1 LPDGRLNSQNCELIF
16 ARTLKCFCALAAL
29 LLFTAVG
36 FTAPVAASDP
46 VLIGISKIV
55 AHPALDAIEKG
66 VQEVVT
72 AEYPDA
78 RFDPQ
83 NANGEMST
91 ASSIAQKFKSENVT
105 LAVGI
110 ATPTA
115 QALVNALKDRPV
127 IYSAVT
133 DPVGAGL
140 VGSTEKGEKNITGI
154 SDMTPVKAQIELLN
168 RIKPI
173 KTLGHVYASSEANAV
188 SLAAIARQ
196 VCKQMG
202 IKFVETTVSNSA
214 EVKQAVQTIAGRV
227 DGIYISNDN
236 TVVSALAA
244 VTSVANKHK
253 IPVMSA
259 DPSSAE
265 TTPVLAAWGF
275 DYYKMGKATGR
286 LVVRI
291 LKGEKPADIPTVF
304 MTDASDVDLLINLD
318 VAKELGLTFPEDVI
332 ANANAI
338 VENGKLI
345 KQ

>member
-1 LPDGRLNSQNCELIF
+1 MNKPCSVLTVLL
-16 ARTLKCFCALAAL
+16 TMVALTVAAP
-29 LLFTAVG
+29 AV
-36 FTAPVAASDP
+36 ASDP
-46 VLIGISKIV
+46 ILIGISKIV

-66 VQEVVT
+66 VQEVVR

-91 ASSIAQKFKSENVT
+91 ASSIAQKFKAENVT

-115 QALVNALKDRPV
+115 QALVNALKDRTV

-140 VGSTEKGEKNITGI
+140 IASTEKGEKRVTGI

-173 KTLGHVYASSEANAV
+173 KTLGHVYTSSEANAV
-188 SLAAIARQ
+188 SLANIARD
-196 VCKQMG
+196 VCKEMG

-244 VTSVANKHK
+244 VTSVAKKHK

-265 TTPVLAAWGF
+265 NTPVLAAWGH
-275 DYYKMGKATGR
+275 DYYKMGRATGR
-286 LVVRI
+286 LVIRI
-291 LKGEKPADIPTVF
+291 LKGEKPESIPTIF

-318 VAKELGLTFPEDVI
+318 VAKELGLSFPEDVVAK
-332 ANANAI
+332 ANSI
-338 VENGKLI
+338 VEDGKLI

>member
-1 LPDGRLNSQNCELIF
+1 MKKRC
-16 ARTLKCFCALAAL
+16 CALTVL
-29 LLFTAVG
+29 LAITAMIHA
-36 FTAPVAASDP
+36 APVAASDP
-46 VLIGISKIV
+46 ILIGISKIV

-66 VQEVVT
+66 IQEVVKT
-72 AEYPDA
+72 QYPDA

-91 ASSIAQKFKSENVT
+91 ASSIAQKFKAENVT

-115 QALVNALKDRPV
+115 QALVNTLKDRPV

-140 VGSTEKGEKNITGI
+140 IGSTEKGEKNVTGI
-154 SDMTPVKAQIELLN
+154 SDMTPVRAQIELLN

-173 KTLGHVYASSEANAV
+173 QTLGHVYASSEANAV
-188 SLAAIARQ
+188 SLATIARQ
-196 VCKQMG
+196 VCKEMN

-214 EVKQAVQTIAGRV
+214 EVKQAVQAIASRV

-244 VTSVANKHK
+244 VTSVAKK
-253 IPVMSA
+253 YDIPVMSA

-286 LVVRI
+286 LVVRV
-291 LKGEKPADIPTVF
+291 LKGEKPETIPTIF

-318 VAKELGLTFPEDVI
+318 VADELGLTFPEDVI
-332 ANANAI
+332 ANANTI
-338 VENGKLI
+338 IEDGKLI
-345 KQ
+345 KK

>member
-1 LPDGRLNSQNCELIF
+1 MKTLRATLSLVLI
-16 ARTLKCFCALAAL
+16 AATLMVA
-29 LLFTAVG
+29 
-36 FTAPVAASDP
+36 APVLASDA
-46 VLIGISKIV
+46 VFIGVSKIV
-55 AHPALDAIEKG
+55 AHPALDG
-66 VQEVVT
+66 VERGIREVIRD
-72 AEYPDA
+72 AFPDA
-78 RFDPQ
+78 RFDLQ

-91 ASSIAQKFKSENVT
+91 ASSIAQKFKSEGVT

-115 QALVNALKDRPV
+115 QALVNTLKDRPV
-127 IYSAVT
+127 IFSAVT

-140 VGSTEKGEKNITGI
+140 IRSTEKGEVNVTGI
-154 SDMTPVKAQIELLN
+154 SDMTPVRAQIELLN

-173 KTLGHVYASSEANAV
+173 KTLGHVYTSSEANAV
-188 SLAAIARQ
+188 SLANIARE

-202 IKFVETTVSNSA
+202 IRFVETTVSNSA
-214 EVKQAVQTIAGRV
+214 EVKQATQAIAGRV

-244 VTSVANKHK
+244 VASVARKHK

-275 DYYKMGKATGR
+275 DYYKMGRATGR
-286 LVVRI
+286 LAVRI
-291 LKGEKPADIPTVF
+291 LKGEKPETIPTIY

-318 VAKELGLTFPEDVI
+318 VAKELGLVFPADII
-332 ANANAI
+332 AKANTI
-338 VENGKLI
+338 IKDGKLS

>member
-1 LPDGRLNSQNCELIF
+1 MR
-16 ARTLKCFCALAAL
+16 KCLCALAVIL
-29 LLFTAVG
+29 VLVG
-36 FTAPVAASDP
+36 WVVGGSAAASDQI
-46 VLIGISKIV
+46 LIGISKIV
-55 AHPALDAIEKG
+55 SHPALDAIEKG
-66 VQEVVT
+66 IQEVVS
-72 AEYPDA
+72 AKYPHA
-78 RFDPQ
+78 RFDLQ

-91 ASSIAQKFKSENVT
+91 AASIAQKFKAENVT

-115 QALVNALKDRPV
+115 QALVNVLKDRPV
-127 IYSAVT
+127 VYSAVT

-140 VGSTEKGEKNITGI
+140 IGSTQKGEKNVTGI

-173 KTLGHVYASSEANAV
+173 QTLGHVYASSEANAV
-188 SLAAIARQ
+188 SLAAIAKQ
-196 VCKQMG
+196 VCQEMG

-244 VTSVANKHK
+244 VTSVANKYK

-286 LVVRI
+286 LVIRI
-291 LKGEKPADIPTVF
+291 LEGEKPETIPTIF

-318 VAKELGLTFPEDVI
+318 VADDLGLGFPEDVI
-332 ANANAI
+332 VKANTI
-338 VENGKLI
+338 VEDGQLI

>member
-1 LPDGRLNSQNCELIF
+1 MKMRCMALTIF
-16 ARTLKCFCALAAL
+16 LSLVALFATVPAS
-29 LLFTAVG
+29 AD
-36 FTAPVAASDP
+36 API
-46 VLIGISKIV
+46 LIGISKIV

-66 VQEVVT
+66 IQEVVT
-72 AEYPDA
+72 TEHPDA
-78 RFDPQ
+78 RFDLQ

-91 ASSIAQKFKSENVT
+91 ASSIAQKFKAQNVT

-115 QALVNALKDRPV
+115 QALVNAIKDRPV
-127 IYSAVT
+127 IFSAVT
-133 DPVGAGL
+133 DPQGAGL
-140 VGSTEKGEKNITGI
+140 VASTQQGEKHVTGI

-173 KTLGHVYASSEANAV
+173 KTLGHVYTSSEANAV
-188 SLAAIARQ
+188 SLATIARE
-196 VCKQMG
+196 VCREMG
-202 IKFVETTVSNSA
+202 IAFVETTVSNSA

-244 VTSVANKHK
+244 VASVARKHN

-265 TTPVLAAWGF
+265 STPVLAAWGF
-275 DYYKMGKATGR
+275 DYYKMGRATGR
-286 LVVRI
+286 LVNRV
-291 LKGEKPADIPTVF
+291 LGGEKPEAIPTIY

-318 VAKELGLTFPEDVI
+318 VANELGLAFPEDVV
-332 ANANAI
+332 AAATSI
-338 VENGKLI
+338 VKDGQLI

>member
-1 LPDGRLNSQNCELIF
+1 MKTCNL
-16 ARTLKCFCALAAL
+16 ALAV
-29 LLFTAVG
+29 LFAWAAMG
-36 FTAPVAASDP
+36 FGGPVAASEP
-46 VLIGISKIV
+46 ILIGISKIV

-66 VQEVVT
+66 IQEVIT
-72 AEYPDA
+72 AKYPGA
-78 RFDPQ
+78 RFDLQ

-91 ASSIAQKFKSENVT
+91 AASIAQKFKSENVT
-105 LAVGI
+105 LAIGI

-115 QALVNALKDRPV
+115 QALVNTLKDRPV

-133 DPVGAGL
+133 DPVAAGL
-140 VGSTEKGEKNITGI
+140 IESTEKGEQNVTGI

-188 SLAAIARQ
+188 SLAIIARQ
-196 VCKQMG
+196 VCEEMG
-202 IKFVETTVSNSA
+202 IAFVETTVSNSA

-244 VTSVANKHK
+244 VTSVANKYK

-265 TTPVLAAWGF
+265 TIPVLAAWGF

-286 LVVRI
+286 LAIRI
-291 LKGEKPADIPTVF
+291 LEGEKPEAIPTIF

-318 VAKELGLTFPEDVI
+318 VAKALGLTFPEDVMS
-332 ANANAI
+332 NANSVI
-338 VENGKLI
+338 KDGKLN

>member
-1 LPDGRLNSQNCELIF
+1 MKKRCCVLAVLF
-16 ARTLKCFCALAAL
+16 AI
-29 LLFTAVG
+29 TAM
-36 FTAPVAASDP
+36 TYSAPVAASDP
-46 VLIGISKIV
+46 ILIGISKIV

-66 VQEVVT
+66 IQEVVKT
-72 AEYPDA
+72 QYPDA

-115 QALVNALKDRPV
+115 QALVNAIKDRPV
-127 IYSAVT
+127 IFSAVT

-140 VGSTEKGEKNITGI
+140 VASTEKGEKNVTGI

-188 SLAAIARQ
+188 SLATIARQ
-196 VCKQMG
+196 VCKEMG

-244 VTSVANKHK
+244 VTSVAKKYN

-291 LKGEKPADIPTVF
+291 LKGEKPESIPTIY
-304 MTDASDVDLLINLD
+304 MTEASDVDLLINMD
-318 VAKELGLTFPEDVI
+318 VADELGLTFPEDVI
-332 ANANAI
+332 ASANTI
-338 VENGKLI
+338 IEDGELI